1 MPLNMNYYVS
11 GIQNFLM
18 EEIMSDKEEISK
30 VIQTY
35 IDGMNFSSAEK
46 TKAAFHQ
53 NASIVGYLHGDFMEM
68 TLADFSGFVLSQQPS
83 PHDSSTDV
91 TYEVLDVAIEG
102 HTAHVKVKDVY
113 LGITFV
119 DTLSLIKVDD
129 QWKIYN
135 KLFHVQSN

>member
-11 GIQNFLM
+11 GFQNFLM

-83 PHDSSTDV
+83 PH
-91 TYEVLDVAIEG
+91 VAIEG

>member
-1 MPLNMNYYVS
+1 
-11 GIQNFLM
+11 
-18 EEIMSDKEEISK
+18 MSDKEEISK

-46 TKAAFHQ
+46 TKVAFHQ
-53 NASIVGYLHGDFMEM
+53 NACIVGYLHG
-68 TLADFSGFVLSQQPS
+68 DFSGFVLSQQPS
-83 PHDSSTDV
+83 PHDSSNEV

-113 LGITFV
+113 LGITFI

>member
-1 MPLNMNYYVS
+1 
-11 GIQNFLM
+11 M

-83 PHDSSTDV
+83 PHDCLLYTSPSPRDSASSRMPSS
-91 TYEVLDVAIEG
+91 A
-102 HTAHVKVKDVY
+102 
-113 LGITFV
+113 
-119 DTLSLIKVDD
+119 
-129 QWKIYN
+129 
-135 KLFHVQSN
+135 